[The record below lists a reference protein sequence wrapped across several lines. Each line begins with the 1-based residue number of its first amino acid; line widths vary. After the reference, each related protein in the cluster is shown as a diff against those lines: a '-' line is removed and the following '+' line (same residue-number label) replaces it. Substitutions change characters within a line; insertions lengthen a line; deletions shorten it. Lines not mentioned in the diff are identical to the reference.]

1 MKYKYVIILLSLVI
15 ISELKAQ
22 NNIENVG
29 QKNRALS
36 ITTGYFNYASVDKLF
51 TGQIYAGGGTFIG
64 FSHAKQKKFN
74 NQTHYRFA
82 YFDRFPKNLN
92 LDENVVASNSR
103 LRQINHLHFEVDHY
117 FNMPVSKYS
126 TENFKVSFLVNW
138 LTSVDLTM
146 NNNMMPE
153 QLLSLIAPGIKLEYR
168 NDKQRIEGHISTA
181 VVAYTCRANYSN
193 VIAQDYEQL
202 SNWQFIKS
210 NSRIQSFNSLQTI
223 NAGIFYQYA
232 FSNKIDGV
240 VYYNFRFM
248 NNAIPRQL
256 TSATGVYGIGLTYN
270 I

>member
-1 MKYKYVIILLSLVI
+1 MKFKYFIILLGLVI
-15 ISELKAQ
+15 VSGLKAQ
-22 NNIENVG
+22 DINKSEDLRKQTLNF
-29 QKNRALS
+29 S
-36 ITTGYFNYASVDKLF
+36 TGYFNYASVDKLF
-51 TGQIYAGGGTFIG
+51 ADQIYSGGGPFFGI
-64 FSHAKQKKFN
+64 SIAKPKKFFR
-74 NQTHYRFA
+74 QTTFRFA
-82 YFDRFPKNLN
+82 SFSRTPKDMVLH
-92 LDENVVASNSR
+92 ENIVDQVGR
-103 LRQINHLHFEVDHY
+103 LARINHLHFEVDALY
-117 FNMPVSKYS
+117 LFPIRKYS
-126 TENFKVSFLVNW
+126 TGNITVSVLINW
-138 LTSVDLTM
+138 FTSFDLTM

-153 QLLSLIAPGIKLEYR
+153 QLLSSIAPGIKLEYS
-168 NDKQRIEGHISTA
+168 NDKHRFEGHISTA

-210 NSRIQSFNSLQTI
+210 NSQIQSFNSLQTI
-223 NAGIFYQYA
+223 NAGILYQYA